1 MLNTHGRHGNKVC
14 SLIGNL
20 TETAHEGGLAFFNG
34 VMSLK
39 GVGSVSLSWSAS
51 CPYYQ

>member
-34 VMSLK
+34 VMPLK
-39 GVGSVSLSWSAS
+39 GAGSVSPSWSAS